1 MINIELPTTR
11 GLKII
16 SELDSLFKNK
26 LNSLIENKDKDDI
39 FDWIE
44 NEINNYKKDTFW
56 FSFYIAKHFI
66 SEISKVCKNESTEY
80 AKAKNYLN
88 GIKTLD
94 MTSSKKKKIPL
105 NICVIIEKYDDEF
118 NQQKMQ

>member
-1 MINIELPTTR
+1 MIHIKLPSTR

-16 SELDSLFKNK
+16 SELDNLFKNK
-26 LNSLIENKDKDDI
+26 LNSLIGNKNKDDI

-56 FSFYIAKHFI
+56 FSFYIAKYFI
-66 SEISKVCKNESTEY
+66 SEISKVCKKESTEY
-80 AKAKNYLN
+80 TKAKNYLN

-105 NICVIIEKYDDEF
+105 NICTIIEKYDDEF